1 MFPARR
7 HGGQGSL
14 PSAVHGTFVQ
24 FPKTHSLMRALETAR
39 YFCSTD
45 AAPDGWGTISVT
57 PPQTAW
63 MTPPLTGGR
72 KKAIPGGTMTRA
84 RSADDFGTIR
94 ARMEELRRERDGLS
108 VAKDTLSVDKP
119 PRYDTADRPIK
130 AIKPGI
136 PGWRVSSRKRFPTS

>member
-1 MFPARR
+1 
-7 HGGQGSL
+7 
-14 PSAVHGTFVQ
+14 
-24 FPKTHSLMRALETAR
+24 
-39 YFCSTD
+39 
-45 AAPDGWGTISVT
+45 
-57 PPQTAW
+57 
-63 MTPPLTGGR
+63 
-72 KKAIPGGTMTRA
+72 MTRP